1 MSILVLPLCGL
12 IREICQV
19 QCINS
24 RVLKQQS
31 SFLLLG
37 SVRIVEFRPEVDFLV
52 SFLSLK
58 MIVLV
63 DWSLC
68 VEGELLPQVKKFKY
82 LRVSFTSGVTI
93 EWEIDRGISAASAV
107 MQTLYWPVVA
117 ERELSWRA
125 KLSNY
130 RSIFVPA
137 FIWSWAVVTER
148 MRLQMQVAEMGSLC
162 QEAWLNR
169 RDRCGVGTSWGD
181 LRVKSLRFH
190 IKSSQLGWFL
200 GFNKDASQVPSSR
213 GFVGMS
219 N

>member
-1 MSILVLPLCGL
+1 MPILVLPLCGL

-31 SFLLLG
+31 FFSLLG

-82 LRVSFTSGVTI
+82 LGVTFTSGVTI
-93 EWEIDRGISAASAV
+93 EWEIDRRISAASAV
-107 MQTLYWPVVA
+107 MQTLYRPIVVK
-117 ERELSWRA
+117 RELSWRA

-130 RSIFVPA
+130 RSIFR
-137 FIWSWAVVTER
+137 SSLHMVTSCSDWTNEI
-148 MRLQMQVAEMGSLC
+148 A
-162 QEAWLNR
+162 
-169 RDRCGVGTSWGD
+169 
-181 LRVKSLRFH
+181 
-190 IKSSQLGWFL
+190 
-200 GFNKDASQVPSSR
+200 DASGWNGIPLSGGLTQP
-213 GFVGMS
+213 
-219 N
+219 